1 MPRSSRTRPTYSD
14 SPGARDMPPRDRLAY
29 LIREGAVLGLLLYA
43 IAAALLA

>member
-1 MPRSSRTRPTYSD
+1 MVSTWTSTAP

-43 IAAALLA
+43 IAAAVIV